1 MIRRLFSGWFQL
13 PTVSPLEGFL
23 SRLLFACI
31 LIYTLRLGV
40 QFTTEPHPVG
50 LLKILHGIDDH
61 RTWLTWLSDP
71 GTYSVFRWIFVGLS
85 VLYVSGYALPVVLPA
100 MAVMHI
106 LPFTLFNSQGY
117 TYHGAQMVSLVLII
131 QALTVLYYTFF
142 EKFSFSLPVAKLRSW
157 LLVQSMV
164 IVTGAYF
171 VSVIAKMDN
180 SGGMWLWNSNNIALD
195 MVKTQRQSYNNKLEE
210 KYAGTPP
217 EAKWMLDNPWT
228 ARAVFSSGV
237 ILETICIIGIG
248 HRTLAFLIGISLI
261 AMHRSIDRLMGG
273 VAFPYNEFMDF
284 TFLMGAPFLAG
295 WCIER
300 IPRKASQIGLVA
312 GLIIGVPLSF
322 FAQPERHQTLRPF
335 AIYPLEIINSLGFWA
350 SQEWGKFFEL
360 MNPVFLV
367 CCGCAVIGAGI
378 GWFMSKGQEQGER
391 SMS

>member
-23 SRLLFACI
+23 SRLLFACV
-31 LIYTLRLGV
+31 LVFTLRQGI

-50 LLKILHGIDDH
+50 LLKLLHSVDDH
-61 RTWLTWLSDP
+61 RSWLTWLSDP
-71 GTYSVFRWIFVGLS
+71 DNYAVFRWVFFALAV
-85 VLYVSGYALPVVLPA
+85 VYVSGYALPVVLPL
-100 MAVMHI
+100 MALLHI
-106 LPFTLFNSQGY
+106 LPFTLNNSQGY
-117 TYHGAQMVSLVLII
+117 THHGNQMVSLVLIM
-131 QALTVLYYTFF
+131 QACTVLYYALR
-142 EKFSFSLPVAKLRSW
+142 EKFSFLLPTAKLRSW

-171 VSVIAKMDN
+171 VSVIAKMEN

-228 ARAVFSSGV
+228 ARAIFSSGV
-237 ILETICIIGIG
+237 ILEAICIIGIG
-248 HRTLAFLIGISLI
+248 NRTLAFIIGVSLI

-273 VAFPYNEFMDF
+273 VAFPMNELMDF
-284 TFLMGAPFLAG
+284 TFMLGLPFLAAWG
-295 WCIER
+295 IER
-300 IPRKASQIGLVA
+300 IPRKAAQIGLVA

-322 FAQPERHQTLRPF
+322 FAQPERLQTLRPF
-335 AIYPLEIINSLGFWA
+335 TIYPLEIINSLGFWA

-360 MNPVFLV
+360 MNPVFFV
-367 CCGCAVIGAGI
+367 CLGSALLGAGI
-378 GWFMSKGQEQGER
+378 GWVAGKPSAQ
-391 SMS
+391 S